1 MDIVPILPGQPHSSI
16 LHILS
21 EGSIQLLCG
30 GRCHPTD
37 SSDVCGSIIVVTQY
51 NIYYRCYSKV
61 DGGIKADMESA
72 SHIPVEVCI
81 SVNGLPEHAMKFSP
95 SHYMYCVLPA

>member
-1 MDIVPILPGQPHSSI
+1 MDIVPILPGQPHPSI

-37 SSDVCGSIIVVTQY
+37 SSDVCGSIIVVIQY

-61 DGGIKADMESA
+61 DGRIKADMESA
-72 SHIPVEVCI
+72 SHI
-81 SVNGLPEHAMKFSP
+81 
-95 SHYMYCVLPA
+95 VLQSFKGILHLKTC

>member
-61 DGGIKADMESA
+61 DGGIKADMES
-72 SHIPVEVCI
+72 CI

>member
-21 EGSIQLLCG
+21 DGLLCG

-37 SSDVCGSIIVVTQY
+37 SSDMCGSIIVVIHTIGVTARLMGDQGRY
-51 NIYYRCYSKV
+51 GVSKPHS
-61 DGGIKADMESA
+61 SA
-72 SHIPVEVCI
+72 EV
-81 SVNGLPEHAMKFSP
+81 
-95 SHYMYCVLPA
+95 

>member
-1 MDIVPILPGQPHSSI
+1 MDIVPILPGQPHPSI

-37 SSDVCGSIIVVTQY
+37 SSDVCGSIIVVILFTIGVTARLMGDQGRY
-51 NIYYRCYSKV
+51 GVSK
-61 DGGIKADMESA
+61 
-72 SHIPVEVCI
+72 SHSPAEV
-81 SVNGLPEHAMKFSP
+81 
-95 SHYMYCVLPA
+95 

>member
-1 MDIVPILPGQPHSSI
+1 MDIVPILPGQPHPSI

-21 EGSIQLLCG
+21 EGSIQLLGGGGG

-37 SSDVCGSIIVVTQY
+37 SSDVCGSIIVVIQY

-61 DGGIKADMESA
+61 DGGSRHSSA
-72 SHIPVEVCI
+72 EV
-81 SVNGLPEHAMKFSP
+81 
-95 SHYMYCVLPA
+95 

>member
-1 MDIVPILPGQPHSSI
+1 MHPSI

-21 EGSIQLLCG
+21 EVSIQLLCG

-37 SSDVCGSIIVVTQY
+37 SSDVCGSIIVVIQY

-61 DGGIKADMESA
+61 DGDQGRYGVSKPHSSA
-72 SHIPVEVCI
+72 EV
-81 SVNGLPEHAMKFSP
+81 
-95 SHYMYCVLPA
+95 

>member
-1 MDIVPILPGQPHSSI
+1 MRCKVTMDIVPILPGQPHPSI

-21 EGSIQLLCG
+21 DGSIQLLWG

-37 SSDVCGSIIVVTQY
+37 SSDVCGSIIVVIQY

-61 DGGIKADMESA
+61 YGGSRQIWSKQAT
-72 SHIPVEVCI
+72 
-81 SVNGLPEHAMKFSP
+81 
-95 SHYMYCVLPA
+95 